1 MMTNKEYE
9 TIKKNIMKQ
18 NPYPSILHTAQ
29 KSAFRQRGI
38 GGSLLRTA
46 LAVLLLASAAACSD
60 DNSND
65 IPGDGDDNT
74 GNAANLVT
82 VRFASG
88 TDDDATPEARTT
100 IDPTDGVTVK
110 WKTGDEIGISAVRTD
125 NTASTVTNVTNKK
138 YNPATA
144 DVNSTFNPAKDGE
157 MQLDDGGTY
166 TFTSYYPHHFS
177 GTADKVTTFTLYDM
191 EQRHGT
197 SSDHIGKWD
206 FMWARK
212 PGVQIS
218 GTESPQVN
226 FEYKHIFP
234 MLVFTI
240 EQADTKKVKA
250 ISVRSA
256 DGATPVQGW
265 VDVSL
270 VNGKIEQVTSGK
282 YYTSLTFTTPM
293 TQDGTGRLLILP
305 QAASAELII
314 GVLTTDNVIYEYTKT
329 ATKGLEGGKSYAFTF
344 NLTDGYVDGRTVY
357 PHVESN
363 GTWQI
368 DNESALHTFAM
379 AVNYYKQSKI
389 NATLTANVTLSTYAA
404 WETPIGIDLNYPY
417 QGTFNGGGYT
427 ISNLNINRTSKND
440 YVGLFGYLNNNATV
454 QNLRVTGNVTAE
466 NSQKVGGIAG
476 YVHDRNSSIENCLFA
491 GSVTGK
497 LNVGGIAGES
507 KGQITACFSSGS
519 MTAKMSHAGGI
530 AGNNGDKGNIT
541 QCYSSATVTATLGY
555 DGGIA
560 GYNNNTLSSC
570 YATGTVS
577 AATNYAGGIAG
588 GNGKNNIKNCL
599 ALGSAVTRTSDQD
612 TSFGR
617 VIGGDD
623 GGTITNCAAWEGMT
637 LPDGIT
643 AMDNA
648 DGKDGAPLT
657 TADCKK
663 KTTYTSRDF
672 DFTTPV
678 WEFDNTGMY
687 LPWIKAFESFHG
699 INEADY
705 RIAIPPHLK
714 AQQN

>member
-1 MMTNKEYE
+1 MHHRETMMMNKECE

-60 DNSND
+60 NTSND
-65 IPGDGDDNT
+65 IPGDGNDDT
-74 GNAANLVT
+74 GNATNLVT
-82 VRFASG
+82 VRFSSG
-88 TDDDATPEARTT
+88 TGDDATPEARTT
-100 IDPTDGVTVK
+100 IGNDGETVK

-125 NTASTVTNVTNKK
+125 NPDGTSVTNKLYK
-138 YNPATA
+138 PATA
-144 DVNSTFNPAKDGE
+144 AANSAFTPDGGEE
-157 MQLDDGGTY
+157 MQLDNNGTY

-177 GTADKVTTFTLYDM
+177 GTADKVTTFTFYDM
-191 EQRHGT
+191 EQRDGT
-197 SSDHIGKWD
+197 SSDHIGKKD
-206 FMWARK
+206 FMWAREDN
-212 PGVQIS
+212 VQIK
-218 GTESPQVN
+218 GTEPQVS
-226 FEYKHIFP
+226 FKYKHIFP
-234 MLVFTI
+234 MLVFKI

-270 VNGKIEQVTSGK
+270 ADGKIEQVTSGK
-282 YYTSLTFTTPM
+282 YYTSLTFITPM
-293 TQDGTGRLLILP
+293 NENGTGRLLILP

-368 DNESALHTFAM
+368 GNESALHTFAM

-466 NSQKVGGIAG
+466 DSQKVGGIAG
-476 YVHDRNSSIENCLFA
+476 YVHDSNCVIENCLFA
-491 GSVTGK
+491 GEVRG
-497 LNVGGIAGES
+497 NIEVGGIAGES

-541 QCYSSATVTATLGY
+541 QCYSSATVTATLGHA
-555 DGGIA
+555 GGIA
-560 GYNNNTLSSC
+560 GYNNTLSSC

-577 AATNYAGGIAG
+577 AATNYAGGIVG

-637 LPDGIT
+637 LPDGIIAT
-643 AMDNA
+643 DKAND
-648 DGKDGAPLT
+648 KHGANLT
-657 TADCKK
+657 TDACKD
-663 KTTYTSRDF
+663 KTTYTSRGF
-672 DFTTPV
+672 DAPT
-678 WEFDNTGMY
+678 WSFDDQWQF

-699 INEADY
+699 IQDADY
-705 RIAIPPHLK
+705 RIAIPDHLK
-714 AQQN
+714 TAQ